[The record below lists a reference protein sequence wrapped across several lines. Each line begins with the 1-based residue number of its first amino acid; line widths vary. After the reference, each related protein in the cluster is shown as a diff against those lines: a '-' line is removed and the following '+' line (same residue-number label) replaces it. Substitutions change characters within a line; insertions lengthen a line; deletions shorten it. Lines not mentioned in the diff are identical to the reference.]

1 MSLTGGCSVLRVLQC
16 FRSSALANALEL
28 TLVRGTEPWRCHLDT
43 VLWLKISLFFH
54 HIFFFRSHD
63 LQHDPRASR
72 CLWHFNRAC
81 EERCDDH
88 REQKT
93 VQQASRGGTCTS
105 PGFEMIDAA
114 RNRVRVKACYVMMA
128 LTILACLVMA
138 VSGKKAASRND
149 NLTTRNME
157 KKARWREE
165 AQKEKEVATA
175 FAEKAQ

>member
-1 MSLTGGCSVLRVLQC
+1 MI
-16 FRSSALANALEL
+16 FNMI
-28 TLVRGTEPWRCHLDT
+28 RG
-43 VLWLKISLFFH
+43 
-54 HIFFFRSHD
+54 
-63 LQHDPRASR
+63 PRAAFGTLIGHVRRGVMTTGSR
-72 CLWHFNRAC
+72 RLCSKPQEGAPVPHQAQRLGFKVPGYRPSEWDKTMLVWSGRFKTT
-81 EERCDDH
+81 
-88 REQKT
+88 EQIPDF
-93 VQQASRGGTCTS
+93 VS
-105 PGFEMIDAA
+105 FEMIDAA